1 MNTNDNTSAIELFIK
16 SIEQQT
22 KSVFLPRNATVL
34 ELKDKI
40 QHLFDIDSL
49 RQRLIFRGK
58 VLKDDKNLLD
68 YENLDN
74 GKVIHLVARPLP
86 SNSGDSR
93 RRRQH
98 REEYTIITLDAAIS
112 RLPSL
117 RSLTSAL
124 FGRLGSSVSLRNSP
138 LSPPTR
144 SLFSARPSIFQTLSS
159 AQPPFDFLT
168 PERTNYQRES
178 ILSFPVPSSL
188 DMRLSRTLAYVK
200 EIKSLLRSPLSTSQ
214 ERPMQDFSRPTSLP
228 AIQEARRLL
237 SQQSDLSSKVNLV
250 MNELTDTY
258 DELAP
263 FLRSIATGLSSSH
276 SMTEQFH
283 IQRLSRII
291 QILSLAHHFLGSIL
305 SSEQLESQPV
315 PRETSHPT
323 EARQKRKRED
333 DSNGGGSS
341 MSNKRHHP

>member
-22 KSVFLPRNATVL
+22 KSVFLPRTATVL

-58 VLKDDKNLLD
+58 VLKDDKNLSD

-86 SNSGDSR
+86 SSSGDS

-98 REEYTIITLDAAIS
+98 REEYTIITLDAAVS

-144 SLFSARPSIFQTLSS
+144 SLFSTRPSIFQTLSS

-168 PERTNYQRES
+168 PERTSYQRES

-200 EIKSLLRSPLSTSQ
+200 EIKSLLRSPSGASQ

-237 SQQSDLSSKVNLV
+237 SQQSDVSSKVNLV
-250 MNELTDTY
+250 MNELTNTY
-258 DELAP
+258 DELVP

-276 SMTEQFH
+276 STTEQSH

-305 SSEQLESQPV
+305 SSEQFESRPV
-315 PRETSHPT
+315 PRETSDPT

-341 MSNKRHHP
+341 TSNKRHRP